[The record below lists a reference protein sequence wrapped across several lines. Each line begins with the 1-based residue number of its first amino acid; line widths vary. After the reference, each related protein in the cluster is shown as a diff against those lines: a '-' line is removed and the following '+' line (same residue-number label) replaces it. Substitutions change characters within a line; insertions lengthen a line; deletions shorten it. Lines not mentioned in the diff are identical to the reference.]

1 MKNKIVLL
9 LFVSLF
15 ASLLQAQTTEVTSHK
30 LQWTGIEKWVAGSA
44 SLNVLTF
51 EGAQFPTENH
61 LPYFYQRLGYDK
73 NLTCL
78 AEVIH
83 PVYGALTNEESALIA
98 GNSIPTQVQVQ
109 TTLQRESGAGSLNVS
124 ILPFVNK
131 DGKIL
136 KLLSFDLQLTKT
148 QVVQK
153 VSGTALH
160 TYAAHSVL
168 AQGKFIKIKD
178 IKSFLFLIAE
188 NNPNNT

>member
-9 LFVSLF
+9 AFVSMF
-15 ASLLQAQTTEVTSHK
+15 VFLLEAQTTAITSYK
-30 LQWTGIEKWVAGSA
+30 LHWTGIEKWVAGSA
-44 SLNVLTF
+44 SLNVLSF

-61 LPYFYQRLGYDK
+61 LPYFNQRLEYDR
-73 NLTCL
+73 NLSCQ

-83 PVYGALTNEESALIA
+83 PVYEVLTKEESGLIA
-98 GNSIPTQVQVQ
+98 GTEIPAQVQVQ
-109 TTLQRESGAGSLNVS
+109 TTLQGESGAGSLNVS